1 MIRQRAVS
9 EENIYVFAHIYIYEH
24 RYCHT
29 HIYVTIIIKEKEAIN
44 LRMAW
49 KIWRADSCKELKG
62 AKEGQVMKLYS
73 IKMYFKKRKTR
84 SQILGLINF

>member
-1 MIRQRAVS
+1 MYLLIF
-9 EENIYVFAHIYIYEH
+9 IYMSTDIV
-24 RYCHT
+24 T